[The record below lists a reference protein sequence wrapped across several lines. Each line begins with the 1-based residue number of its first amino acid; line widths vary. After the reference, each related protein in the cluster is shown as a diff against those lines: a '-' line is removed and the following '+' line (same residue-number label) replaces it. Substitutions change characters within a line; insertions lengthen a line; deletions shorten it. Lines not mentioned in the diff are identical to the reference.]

1 VTANKTRTAAAGPGQ
16 AGVVTVERAGALAVI
31 RLGVPAL
38 TTPAKEELLAAVSAL
53 AGDESVRAL
62 MLTGTGRVFCAGQD
76 LAEHAAALD
85 ADPNTAFETIARH
98 YNPIITALTGAP
110 KPVLAAIN
118 GTCAGAGISLA
129 LACDLRICGD
139 TAKFATAFTGI
150 GLSFDSGLSAT
161 LARSAGAAR
170 ASELI
175 LRGEPFTAEQAQAW
189 GLVGEVVP
197 AAELDAAARALAGRL
212 AAGPTL
218 AYAAAKA
225 ALQRGWPAPL
235 ADVLAAEQDDQRR
248 LGLTEDHR
256 NAVAAFLAKQRPRF
270 AGR

>member
-1 VTANKTRTAAAGPGQ
+1 M
-16 AGVVTVERAGALAVI
+16 TVERAGALAVI
-31 RLGVPAL
+31 ALHSPAL
-38 TTPAKEELLAAVSAL
+38 TTVAKDQLLAAVSAL
-53 AGDESVRAL
+53 ASDESVRAL
-62 MLTGTGRVFCAGQD
+62 LLTGTGRVFCAGQD
-76 LAEHAAALD
+76 LGEHAAALD
-85 ADPNTAFETIARH
+85 TDPQTAFDTVARH
-98 YNPIITALTGAP
+98 YNPIITALTEAP
-110 KPVLAAIN
+110 KPVVAAIN

-129 LACDLRICGD
+129 LACDLRICAD
-139 TAKFATAFTGI
+139 TAKFVTAFAGI

-161 LARSAGAAR
+161 LARAVGAAR

-175 LRGEPFTAEQAQAW
+175 LRGEPFTAEQALAW

-197 AAELDAAARALAGRL
+197 AAELAAAARTLAERLAG
-212 AAGPTL
+212 GPTL

-225 ALQRGWPAPL
+225 ALRRGWTAPL

-256 NAVAAFLAKQRPRF
+256 YAVGAFLAKQRPQF